1 MERAMA
7 KKSSKTYNEK
17 LKELEITKKILQNQ
31 KKQETQKFYSLIGH
45 ALLKE
50 INDDATKK
58 NELSNIINKHIT
70 KSSDLELIKENL
82 LTEFSIDID
91 IKSSSITE
99 SSSIENGMIAVISGR
114 ENDFKTQNT

>member
-1 MERAMA
+1 MA